1 MLVLVIRLHAEQEFL
16 KPVSRKVWPPRVV
29 VPSPELLSPTPE
41 VAPVLIFPH
50 SDRIGCTERRL
61 CIRVARASYTD
72 TPKETR
78 YNYGTDGNDRA
89 RVHKHPLPIEEVSAT
104 AVAYSRMTG

>member
-1 MLVLVIRLHAEQEFL
+1 MLVLVIRLHAEQELL
-16 KPVSRKVWPPRVV
+16 KPVSRKVWPPRVA

-61 CIRVARASYTD
+61 CIRVARASYTE
-72 TPKETR
+72 TPKETPVITTAQTAMTVLAFISIPFQSKR
-78 YNYGTDGNDRA
+78 LA
-89 RVHKHPLPIEEVSAT
+89 QPPSAIH
-104 AVAYSRMTG
+104 G